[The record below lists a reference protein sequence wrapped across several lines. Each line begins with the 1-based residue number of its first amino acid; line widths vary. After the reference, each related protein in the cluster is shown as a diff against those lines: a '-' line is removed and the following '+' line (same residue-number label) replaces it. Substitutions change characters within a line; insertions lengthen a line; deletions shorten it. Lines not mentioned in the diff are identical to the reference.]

1 MNEVIETAEEPV
13 VDPVENTDNQES
25 DQVEIEEATTSD
37 SDTTAEPQKKQKG
50 VQKRI
55 DELTRNYRE
64 TERDRDYWRQM
75 AMQNQPKEPEPKTV
89 PDTGEPKLEQYDD
102 YDDYIIAK
110 TTHQIE
116 KKQQVKDQQREAEQ
130 AQQAAAEH
138 VQEFQQ
144 HLTDARVKYN
154 DFDEVAFNPSIPYS
168 EAMTDLVMTSEQGS
182 DIAYYLGQHPEDA
195 QRIARLSDRDA
206 AREIGRLEVRVSIP
220 QPKTIS
226 NAPEPPSTVGSKETV
241 AKDPSKMNTD
251 EWMEWRH
258 SQLR

>member
-1 MNEVIETAEEPV
+1 
-13 VDPVENTDNQES
+13 
-25 DQVEIEEATTSD
+25 
-37 SDTTAEPQKKQKG
+37 
-50 VQKRI
+50 
-55 DELTRNYRE
+55 
-64 TERDRDYWRQM
+64 
-75 AMQNQPKEPEPKTV
+75 MQSQPKEPEPAIV
-89 PDTGEPKLEQYDD
+89 PDTGEPRLEQYDD

-116 KKQQVKDQQREAEQ
+116 QKQQVKDQQREAEQ
-130 AQQAAAEH
+130 AQQAAAQH
-138 VQEFQQ
+138 AQEFQQ

-154 DFDEVAFNPSIPYS
+154 DFDEVAFNPNIPYS

-226 NAPEPPSTVGSKETV
+226 NAPEPPSTVGSKEV
-241 AKDPSKMNTD
+241 IGKDPSKMNTE
-251 EWMEWRH
+251 EWMEWRNN